1 MSRRSPDEHCRVAKT
16 LKTNVT
22 CGSSS
27 LGAAIVFMKR
37 LYTIVLISLLT
48 TSSIAGTLAS
58 SFKEAVALAATEDKD
73 RATRIYAAIDLKDYY
88 QQKYMPVF
96 TSCLKS
102 TEHPD
107 TSTFSFVVA
116 IGPNGRVLR
125 LYSDHETNMLA
136 CVRPTLLKD
145 EFPHPPFAPYYMHM
159 TMNFS
164 N

>member
-1 MSRRSPDEHCRVAKT
+1 MSRDRAVVHRDTE
-16 LKTNVT
+16 TNVT

-27 LGAAIVFMKR
+27 LGAAIVFMKK
-37 LYTIVLISLLT
+37 LYTIGLICLLT

-58 SFKEAVALAATEDKD
+58 SFKAAVALAATEDKD
-73 RATRIYAAIDLKDYY
+73 RATRIYAEIDLRDYY

-96 TSCLKS
+96 QSCLKS

-116 IGPNGRVLR
+116 IGTNGRVLR
-125 LYSDHETNMLA
+125 LYTDHETNVLA

-145 EFPHPPFAPYYMHM
+145 EFPRPPFAPYYMHM

-164 N
+164 K